1 MKLCSCATVRRVSFS
16 TSRRCRITLA
26 SVPAFSPEVRASSAN
41 PRITVSAFFISCA
54 KPAVSRPT
62 VLVRCAR
69 SSAPEISPS
78 RRCRIHPDATPK
90 TARSTTARYISPP
103 RLLPFQRPTTRTAV
117 ARRKITG
124 PQYSAATATRR
135 AACAASRPGDAG
147 FRCGTERNLPEL
159 PAGLLRGHHAAVEA
173 LRGRRVLLCVGG
185 GIAAYKSCEVA
196 RLCGKAGAEVRVALT
211 PASQRFVTALTF
223 QALTGRPASTDLFD
237 AQQELAAG
245 HIALADWAE
254 LAVVAPATADLSAR
268 LRIGAADDVV
278 TATLLA
284 IDPSRWL
291 LAPAMNERM
300 WASPATAENLRV
312 LQERGARRVGPNV
325 GEMAERTHAG
335 PGRMAEPDEIV
346 EAAARALL
354 PRDLAGVPVLVTAGP
369 TREALD
375 PVRFLSNPSTGRMGF
390 ALAEAARD
398 RGAEVTLI
406 AGPTQLEPPAG
417 VRCLRIVSAQELEQA
432 VASSADS
439 ARVVVMAAAVA
450 DQRPAQASPQ
460 KGKKRD
466 RDEMLHLARTPD

>member
-1 MKLCSCATVRRVSFS
+1 M
-16 TSRRCRITLA
+16 
-26 SVPAFSPEVRASSAN
+26 
-41 PRITVSAFFISCA
+41 
-54 KPAVSRPT
+54 
-62 VLVRCAR
+62 
-69 SSAPEISPS
+69 EIF
-78 RRCRIHPDATPK
+78 
-90 TARSTTARYISPP
+90 
-103 RLLPFQRPTTRTAV
+103 L
-117 ARRKITG
+117 
-124 PQYSAATATRR
+124 
-135 AACAASRPGDAG
+135 
-147 FRCGTERNLPEL
+147 
-159 PAGLLRGHHAAVEA
+159 
-173 LRGRRVLLCVGG
+173 GRRILLCVGG
-185 GIAAYKSCEVA
+185 GIAAYKACEVA
-196 RLCGKAGAEVRVALT
+196 RLFGKAGAEVRIALT
-211 PASQRFVTALTF
+211 PAAQRFVTALTF

-254 LAVVAPATADLSAR
+254 LAVVAPATADLLAR
-268 LRIGAADDVV
+268 LRIGGADDVV

-291 LAPAMNERM
+291 LVPAMNERM

-335 PGRMAEPDEIV
+335 PGRMAEPPEIV

-460 KGKKRD
+460 KVKKRD
-466 RDEMLHLARTPD
+466 GDEMLHLVRTPDILAALGARYAGADRRPLLVGFAAETEKVEEHAREKLQRKNLDLIVANDVSADGAGFGAASNRVLVLDRDGGRAELSGSKLAVAHAIWDRVRARLAT